1 MGLLRP
7 TLVLPPRRPF
17 TDSHTV
23 FIMQVVEK
31 NVLVAHTPEQMF
43 RLVDDVA
50 HYPRFL
56 PWCSKG
62 EEHSRD
68 GDQLVASLHI
78 DYLKVRQHFTTRN
91 INEPYSSI
99 LMELVDGPFKHLQG
113 RWHFLPLGDVGC
125 KVEFRLSYE
134 FSSKILEKLIGPV
147 FGHIS
152 GTLVDAFIKE
162 ADKVYGDD

>member
-1 MGLLRP
+1 
-7 TLVLPPRRPF
+7 
-17 TDSHTV
+17 
-23 FIMQVVEK
+23 MQVVEK

-43 RLVDDVA
+43 RLVDEVTN
-50 HYPRFL
+50 YPRFL

-62 EEHSRD
+62 EEHSRN
-68 GDQLVASLHI
+68 GNELIASLHI

-91 INEPYSSI
+91 TNSHPSTI
-99 LMELVDGPFKHLQG
+99 MMVLVDGPFKHLEG
-113 RWHFLPLGDVGC
+113 RWHFQPLGEFGC
-125 KVEFRLSYE
+125 KVEFRLTYE

-162 ADKVYGDD
+162 ADMVYGDD